1 MTDIATALGASLGL
15 HSKLMDS
22 AASASRRPSIKASQA
37 NRAIN
42 WETHSA
48 SHTYGML
55 TVPYMTRLWQIFAY
69 LSVHLSVPCRHFASF
84 HYKTMRLSFN
94 FALIEIEIL
103 IEILH
108 LNYVTDKANK
118 AAKANNNKRSRER
131 EICHSMAYH
140 AVPCRASCHISGSSR
155 ATAIGSSFINKV
167 QRVLDAGISCIYVL
181 AIKCKW

>member
-1 MTDIATALGASLGL
+1 MTDIATALGASLGP
-15 HSKLMDS
+15 HSKLMES
-22 AASASRRPSIKASQA
+22 AASASRRPSIKATQA

-48 SHTYGML
+48 RHTYGMP
-55 TVPYMTRLWQIFAY
+55 TMPYMTRLWQIFAY

-118 AAKANNNKRSRER
+118 ANNNKRSRER
-131 EICHSMAYH
+131 SATAWHTM
-140 AVPCRASCHISGSSR
+140 PCRATSR
-155 ATAIGSSFINKV
+155 APLVPQKSVA
-167 QRVLDAGISCIYVL
+167 RL
-181 AIKCKW
+181 